1 MSDKDE
7 FRRNFGVEPPARP
20 SHAERVD
27 PDRAGAV
34 REPVVRDNKEVLA
47 GSTDYHPYGYMP
59 GGAQDCDVQ
68 GWNPLRVDMP
78 EGVVFDYRLLLRIGY
93 GALDLANE
101 AMFLRLFLPECI
113 INIEGRYLH
122 DLKARLRRREVSFI
136 QEFSPLVFRMP
147 ESRLPRGEPV
157 ITKIVFGHYED
168 RIDDK
173 AH

>member
-7 FRRNFGVEPPARP
+7 FRRAFGVEPPARP

-27 PDRAGAV
+27 PARSDAE
-34 REPVVRDNKEVLA
+34 REPLSREKKEVLVGA
-47 GSTDYHPYGYMP
+47 TDYHPYGYMP

-68 GWNPLRVDMP
+68 AWNPLRADMP

-93 GALDLANE
+93 GALDLSNE
-101 AMFLRLFLPECI
+101 TMFLRLFLPECI

-122 DLKARLRRREVSFI
+122 DLKARLRRREVSFM
-136 QEFSPLVFRMP
+136 QEFSPMVYQMP
-147 ESRLPRGEPV
+147 ASRLPAGEPV
-157 ITKIVFGHYED
+157 ITKIIIGHYED
-168 RIDDK
+168 RTPVQ